1 MADFRVR
8 SLEPGQTKIRNV
20 PIAVTPEGFWC
31 CPAPVVFQRT
41 IKHQNN
47 QNKQKSSPPRKLNGQ
62 KSTNPQGDKR
72 QLAHQLKSQVASEDQ
87 KCLAS
92 NTSCVNTAMTPER
105 VVKANSGN
113 PHPQRKISVGFGKP
127 DTCDLKVVLSGK
139 ENIAVRMNVHRSILA
154 EHSSFFAEKLAKQ
167 SPVICIEIGDCEDVE
182 IYVEAIGLM
191 YCKEIKQRLI
201 KLSVAHVLRMLK
213 VAEALGFQLCVK
225 CCLDYL
231 EAVPWVGDEEE
242 TIVSSIRCLGID
254 KYGISPILKRVSSD
268 ISNPPNDTLARILE
282 LVLKSNEDKGR
293 REMKSLVLKLLKE
306 NNQWMSG
313 SADICSETLYNSCQT
328 CLQSLLLLFREA
340 SEPGFVEQDL
350 AKKETITRQIS
361 LEADNLLWLVEIL
374 SDRHIADDFVVIW
387 ANQEELTLLH
397 PKLPIVSR
405 HLVSRITARIFV
417 GIGKG
422 EMLPSKDTRQMLLQ
436 VWLQPLIDDYSWLQH
451 GCRSF
456 DCKVVEEG
464 IGRTILTLPLEDQ
477 QTMMLSWLGSF
488 LKVGDNC
495 PNLQRAFEVWW
506 RRTFIRP
513 YLEQQGNA
521 LQSDSKFN

>member
-1 MADFRVR
+1 MTDFRVR
-8 SLEPGQTKIRNV
+8 SLEQGQTKIRNV

-41 IKHQNN
+41 IKHQSN
-47 QNKQKSSPPRKLNGQ
+47 QNKQKSSPPRKLTGQ
-62 KSTNPQGDKR
+62 KSTNPSGEKR
-72 QLAHQLKSQVASEDQ
+72 HLAHQSKSPVASEDQ
-87 KCLAS
+87 KCLS
-92 NTSCVNTAMTPER
+92 SDSFCIDTAITPER
-105 VVKANSGN
+105 VAKANAGN
-113 PHPQRKISVGFGKP
+113 PQRKISVGFGKP

-139 ENIAVRMNVHRSILA
+139 ENISVRINVHKNILA

-225 CCLDYL
+225 SCLNYL

-242 TIVSSIRCLGID
+242 NIVSSIRCLGID
-254 KYGISPILKRVSSD
+254 KYGVSPILKRVSSD

-282 LVLKSNEDKGR
+282 LVLKSTEDKGR
-293 REMKSLVLKLLKE
+293 RKMKSLVLKLLKE
-306 NNQWMSG
+306 NTQWMSG

-328 CLQSLLLLFREA
+328 CLHLLLLLFREA
-340 SEPGFVEQDL
+340 SEPGFAEKDL
-350 AKKETITRQIS
+350 VKKDTITRQIV
-361 LEADNLLWLVEIL
+361 LEADNLLWLVDIL
-374 SDRHIADDFVVIW
+374 SDRHIADEFVVIW
-387 ANQEELTLLH
+387 ANREELASLH

-405 HLVSRITARIFV
+405 HLVSCITARIFV

-436 VWLQPLIDDYSWLQH
+436 VWLQPLINDYSWLQH
-451 GCRSF
+451 GCQSF
-456 DCKVVEEG
+456 DRIVVEEG

-477 QTMMLSWLGSF
+477 QTMMLSWLDSF
-488 LKVGDNC
+488 LRVGDNC
-495 PNLQRAFEVWW
+495 PNLQKAFEVWW

-513 YLEQQGNA
+513 YLELQGNA
-521 LQSDSKFN
+521 LPSDSKLN

>member
-31 CPAPVVFQRT
+31 CPAPVLFQRT
-41 IKHQNN
+41 IRHQSN
-47 QNKQKSSPPRKLNGQ
+47 QNKQKSSPPRKINGQ
-62 KSTNPQGDKR
+62 KSTNPPGEKR
-72 QLAHQLKSQVASEDQ
+72 QLAHQLKSLVSSEDQ
-87 KCLAS
+87 KCLS
-92 NTSCVNTAMTPER
+92 SDSSCINSAMTPEE
-105 VVKANSGN
+105 VAKANSVN
-113 PHPQRKISVGFGKP
+113 PPRKISVGFGKP
-127 DTCDLKVVLSGK
+127 DTCDLKVILYGK
-139 ENIAVRMNVHRSILA
+139 ENIAVRMNVHRNILS

-225 CCLDYL
+225 SCLDYL

-242 TIVSSIRCLGID
+242 NVVSSIRCLGID
-254 KYGISPILKRVSSD
+254 KYGVSPILKRVSSD
-268 ISNPPNDTLARILE
+268 ISYPPNDTLARILE

-293 REMKSLVLKLLKE
+293 REMKVLVLKLLKE

-340 SEPGFVEQDL
+340 SEPDFVEKDL
-350 AKKETITRQIS
+350 LKKETITRQIV

-374 SDRHIADDFVVIW
+374 SDRRIADDFVVIW
-387 ANQEELTLLH
+387 ANQEELASLH
-397 PKLPIVSR
+397 SKLSIVSR
-405 HLVSRITARIFV
+405 HLISCITARIFV

-422 EMLPSKDTRQMLLQ
+422 EMLPSKDVRQMLLQ
-436 VWLQPLIDDYSWLQH
+436 VWLQQLIDDYGWLQH

-456 DCKVVEEG
+456 DRKVVEEG

-513 YLEQQGNA
+513 YLEQRGNT
-521 LQSDSKFN
+521 LQSDRKFD